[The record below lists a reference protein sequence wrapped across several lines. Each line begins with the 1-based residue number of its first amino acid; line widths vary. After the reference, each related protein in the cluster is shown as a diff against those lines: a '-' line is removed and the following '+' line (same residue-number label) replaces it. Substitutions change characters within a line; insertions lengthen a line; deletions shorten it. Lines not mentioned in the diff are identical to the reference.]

1 MTLETEGRKL
11 REKIEE
17 RTGIEIADIRFYA
30 AGQNTHLYLVDLDDK
45 RRMIG
50 KILPQGINAIGD
62 ADLEIEGWML
72 EYLNRQGKL
81 RVPKVYWYD
90 KTTILMDF
98 IIGTGPVD
106 EPAQLDAA
114 ERLAGLHAVE
124 TKFFGL
130 ERDTAISSI
139 VQPNHFELSWP
150 VFFRDYRLHPLAK
163 VALDSGMIDAA
174 LMTKITRLADHIE
187 KYIGNT
193 SKPSLIHGDLWPG
206 NFMVNGGKI
215 AAFIDP
221 AIYYA
226 DPEIELAAIHLY
238 GTFGEEFFKRY
249 NEIRPIAPDFYDARC
264 DIYSLYPLLV
274 ELCRRQTQHAKRIET
289 VVNRF
294 TG

>member
-1 MTLETEGRKL
+1 MTQDAEGREL
-11 REKIEE
+11 RRKIEE

-30 AGQNTHLYLVDLDDK
+30 AGQNAHLYLVDLDDR

-50 KILPQGINAIGD
+50 KILPRDIEVAGK

-98 IIGTGPVD
+98 IIGSGQVD
-106 EPAQLDAA
+106 EGVELDAA
-114 ERLAGLHAVE
+114 EKLAALHGVQ
-124 TKFFGL
+124 TRFFGL

-139 VQPNHFELSWP
+139 IQPNHFDLSWP
-150 VFFRDYRLHPLAK
+150 VFFRDYRLSPLSAT
-163 VALDSGMIDAA
+163 ALEAGMIDAS
-174 LMTKITRLADHIE
+174 LMIKLTRLCE
-187 KYIGNT
+187 KLDQYIGNT
-193 SKPSLIHGDLWPG
+193 AKPSLIHGDLWPG
-206 NFMVNGGKI
+206 NIIVSGGKV

-238 GTFGEEFFKRY
+238 GTFGEKFFSRY
-249 NEIRPIAPDFYDARC
+249 NEIRPIAPDFAEARR

-274 ELCRRQTQHAKRIET
+274 ELCRRQTQHAKRIEDI
-289 VVNRF
+289 VNRF

>member
-1 MTLETEGRKL
+1 MKLDIEGQKL

-30 AGQNTHLYLVDLDDK
+30 AGQNAHLYLVDLDDK

-50 KILPQGINAIGD
+50 KILPKGVEPVGE

-81 RVPKVYWYD
+81 CVPKVYWYD

-98 IIGTGPVD
+98 IIGSGQVD
-106 EPAQLDAA
+106 ESVQLDAA
-114 ERLAGLHAVE
+114 EKLAALHSVQ
-124 TKFFGL
+124 TRFFGL

-139 VQPNHFELSWP
+139 IQPNHFELSWP
-150 VFFRDYRLHPLAK
+150 VFFRDYRLHPLART
-163 VALDSGMIDAA
+163 ALDTGMIDAS
-174 LMTKITRLADHIE
+174 LMAKLTQLGDKIDQ
-187 KYIGNT
+187 YIGNT

-206 NFMVNGGKI
+206 NIVVNSGKV

-238 GTFGEEFFKRY
+238 GTFGETFFKRY
-249 NEIRPIAPDFYDARC
+249 NEIRPIAPDFYDARS

-274 ELCRRQTQHAKRIET
+274 ELCRRQTQHARRIEDI
-289 VVNRF
+289 VNRF